1 MSIDMSAEACGSGEA
16 LVTTLVTTLVVTDF
30 LVLTFDVVL
39 QVAVAEE
46 GFGTGEVGALE
57 GTFVGVRANV
67 LFETS
72 LTVECLVAVFP
83 GTLQIL
89 GPRQP

>member
-1 MSIDMSAEACGSGEA
+1 MSTEACRSGEA
-16 LVTTLVTTLVVTDF
+16 LVTALVTTLVITNF

-46 GFGTGEVGALE
+46 GLGTGEVGALE
-57 GTFVGVRANV
+57 GTFIGVRANV

-72 LTVECLVAVFP
+72 LTIEGLFAVFP
-83 GTLQIL
+83 GALQIL
-89 GPRQP
+89 GSRQP